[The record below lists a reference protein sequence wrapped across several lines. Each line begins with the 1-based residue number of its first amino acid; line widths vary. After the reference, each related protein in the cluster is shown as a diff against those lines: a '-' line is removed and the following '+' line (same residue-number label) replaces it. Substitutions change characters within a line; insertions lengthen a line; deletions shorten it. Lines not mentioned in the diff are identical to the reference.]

1 MPLYV
6 PTAGFVEAGAVAAV
20 SVSFRHIGQTAAN
33 MALKIL
39 DGGQS
44 SGEIYPRESQIIV
57 NLQAAGQVGLQ
68 MPSKVIASCLQGG
81 AMKRLRGLAK

>member
-33 MALKIL
+33 LALQIL
-39 DGGQS
+39 DEGQL
-44 SGEIYPRESQIIV
+44 SGDIYPRESQITV

-68 MPSKVIASCLQGG
+68 MPDEVLNRAIKVEP
-81 AMKRLRGLAK
+81 